1 MDSESGLG
9 FFPKKRILK
18 KKFYCMSLLAARHC
32 LGSIYQVKCFL
43 GGPLIFIP
51 FACVIGGGR
60 GGAGGRLPPS
70 TLESGGAAP
79 PPTFLQMV
87 FFLHANAQHSK
98 PKVASRC
105 RHAANIAFDL
115 FNIFLYVIARKV
127 RKCPLSPFV
136 TSNVVLSCL
145 VRMADILARLA
156 QKADSLSA
164 LQLTGALWYSLSN
177 TPNPPPLSSLPPAS
191 APTPHFL
198 DRSAAPVC
206 SPVYLRLCSILMW
219 SWKL

>member
-51 FACVIGGGR
+51 FACAIGGGR
-60 GGAGGRLPPS
+60 GGAGGRLPPPPHFRKW
-70 TLESGGAAP
+70 GGSAP
-79 PPTFLQMV
+79 RPPLFCRWY

-156 QKADSLSA
+156 QKAR
-164 LQLTGALWYSLSN
+164 Q
-177 TPNPPPLSSLPPAS
+177 
-191 APTPHFL
+191 
-198 DRSAAPVC
+198 
-206 SPVYLRLCSILMW
+206 PVYFTINWRTLVLFV
-219 SWKL
+219 KHT